1 MSIDNILMQATADAV
16 KALYGLDFDAEKV
29 TLQTTKKEFEGN
41 LTVVVFPFLKASRK
55 NPVATGQEIGEYLV
69 NNCDAVEK
77 FNVINGFLNIVI
89 KPSFWASVLNHIA
102 GDADYGFK
110 KETPDSELVMI
121 EYSSP
126 NTNKPLHLGHVRNN
140 LLGFSLSEIM
150 KANGYK
156 VVKTNIVNDRGIHI
170 CKSMLAWQKWGNG
183 ITPEKAGKK
192 GDHLIGDFYVL
203 FDKHYK
209 EEVKQILATDA
220 EVNAIVAEDAEKT
233 AEARKAAAEAK

>member
-126 NTNKPLHLGHVRNN
+126 NTN
-140 LLGFSLSEIM
+140 
-150 KANGYK
+150 
-156 VVKTNIVNDRGIHI
+156 
-170 CKSMLAWQKWGNG
+170 
-183 ITPEKAGKK
+183 
-192 GDHLIGDFYVL
+192 
-203 FDKHYK
+203 
-209 EEVKQILATDA
+209 
-220 EVNAIVAEDAEKT
+220 
-233 AEARKAAAEAK
+233 